1 MKILLHK
8 FGGMAQCQYLCNVFH
23 GIRFKVNKGWDS
35 AEPLFFVHKPS
46 SHIILV
52 VFQDYNSPLHTH
64 ISDSPHKS
72 LCRTPQRFMQ
82 DAKKIKV

>member
-35 AEPLFFVHKPS
+35 AEPLFFCP
-46 SHIILV
+46 
-52 VFQDYNSPLHTH
+52 
-64 ISDSPHKS
+64 
-72 LCRTPQRFMQ
+72 
-82 DAKKIKV
+82 